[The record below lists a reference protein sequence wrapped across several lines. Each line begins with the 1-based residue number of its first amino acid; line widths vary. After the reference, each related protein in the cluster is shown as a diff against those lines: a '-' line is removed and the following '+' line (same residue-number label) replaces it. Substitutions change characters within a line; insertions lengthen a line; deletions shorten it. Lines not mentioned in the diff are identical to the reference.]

1 MSVEAVYYHL
11 LELGA
16 SVSLTGDLR
25 SLEVD
30 APAGALTPEMAGLLR
45 EHKGALVDLLFEMR
59 EREAIEA
66 EGLLSYDP
74 TLPDVIAIPACVP
87 NTVAEIARCIDAQ
100 RVRASAA

>member
-16 SVSLTGDLR
+16 RVELTPDLR

-45 EHKGALVDLLFEMR
+45 EHKGALVDLLFGMR
-59 EREAIEA
+59 EREAIEE
-66 EGLLSYDP
+66 EGRLDYDP
-74 TLPDVIAIPACVP
+74 TLPDVIKIPPGVP

-100 RVRASAA
+100 RVRAAA